1 MKINCLWRTTK
12 HPKPDIKLLENAAV
26 KAAELAGLDMSFEWI
41 TSVIWLDADLL
52 ETEGL
57 QCIAAEEGPALF
69 ILRYGDT
76 IVEETD

>member
-1 MKINCLWRTTK
+1 
-12 HPKPDIKLLENAAV
+12 
-26 KAAELAGLDMSFEWI
+26 MSFEWI